1 MVVSFFLIIID
12 NNFMSVLS
20 TITVEQPQ
28 LINAIDTIWV
38 AICGAIIFFMEGGFA
53 LLEAGFVR
61 SKNAMSII
69 AKVIIDVTFGGIAFY
84 IIGFGIAYGNSNGW
98 FAFDTGITTKDIGLG
113 LTVSNKLFW
122 FIQLGFAIAAIS
134 IVSGAVAERMKIW
147 SYAIYVFIF
156 CAVMYPLVAN
166 WVWNP
171 NGWLALRGFNDFA
184 GSAAVHA
191 MGGFSALAAAIVL
204 GPRIGKYRKNGEVNA
219 IPGHNL
225 PLAAIGAFILWFG
238 WFGFNPGSTLGAVG
252 NWELIG
258 TVATN
263 TFLASAAGGIS
274 TMFYTYFRYGQIDIT
289 MTINGVLAGLV
300 AITAGCNV
308 VGPNAAIIIGLI
320 AGVLVDIAVLY
331 IDKLKIDDPV
341 GAIAV
346 HGVNGFFG
354 ALAVGLFAT
363 EGGLFFGGGTAMLV
377 TQALGVLVIGAFGFV
392 LTFILMK
399 IMQKTFGIRI
409 SKVEESAG
417 IDAVSFGVEAYSTFE

>member
-1 MVVSFFLIIID
+1 
-12 NNFMSVLS
+12 MSALS

-98 FAFDTGITTKDIGLG
+98 FAFDTGITTKDLGLG

-354 ALAVGLFAT
+354 AIAVGLFAT
-363 EGGLFFGGGTAMLV
+363 DGGLFFGGGTAMLA
-377 TQALGVLVIGAFGFV
+377 TQALGVLVIGTFGFIF
-392 LTFILMK
+392 TFILMK
-399 IMQKTFGIRI
+399 IMQKTVGIRI

>member
-363 EGGLFFGGGTAMLV
+363 DGGLFFGGGTAMLA
-377 TQALGVLVIGAFGFV
+377 TQALGVLVIGTFGFV
-392 LTFILMK
+392 FTFILMK
-399 IMQKTFGIRI
+399 IMQKTVGIRI

>member
-1 MVVSFFLIIID
+1 MQDIAAAAIEQSELI
-12 NNFMSVLS
+12 S
-20 TITVEQPQ
+20 
-28 LINAIDTIWV
+28 AIDTVWV
-38 AICGAIIFFMEGGFA
+38 SICAAIIFLMEGGFA

-69 AKVIIDVTFGGIAFY
+69 AKVMIDIIFGGLAFY
-84 IIGFGIAYGNSNGW
+84 AVGFGIAYGNSNGW
-98 FAFDTGITTKDIGLG
+98 FAFDTGITDTDLGLG

-134 IVSGAVAERMKIW
+134 IVSGAVAERMKVW
-147 SYAIYVFIF
+147 AYAIFVIVF
-156 CAVMYPLVAN
+156 CAIMYPLVAN

-184 GSAAVHA
+184 GSGAVHA
-191 MGGFSALAAAIVL
+191 MGGFAALAAAIVL
-204 GPRIGKYRKNGEVNA
+204 GPRLGKYDQDGKAVA

-225 PLAAIGAFILWFG
+225 PLAAVGGFILWFG

-263 TFLASAAGGIS
+263 TFLASAAGGMS

-300 AITAGCNV
+300 AVTAGCNV
-308 VGPNAAIIIGLI
+308 VEPGSAIIIGLI

-331 IDKLKIDDPV
+331 IDKIKIDDPV

-346 HGVNGFFG
+346 HGVNGLFG
-354 ALAVGLFAT
+354 TIAVGLFAT
-363 EGGLFFGGGTAMLV
+363 DGGLFSGGGTDLLV
-377 TQALGVLVIGAFGFV
+377 TQVIGVLAIATFSFV
-392 LTFILMK
+392 LTFVIMTIMK
-399 IMQKTFGIRI
+399 KTIGIR
-409 SKVEESAG
+409 VTRREERAG
-417 IDAVSFGVEAYSTFE
+417 IDAVSFGVEAYTTFE